1 MRRNFTAF
9 CLFLGLQV
17 CFLSITAQVI
27 NIESKRMEAAN
38 EGWAG
43 QGEFAYAFIKN
54 QNTFSQMSTRLNFIY
69 NKNQNTYIILTDLSF
84 IQSSAGDFENAG
96 FQHVRYNYA
105 KTNKLTFEAY
115 SQVQFSKQMHL
126 YPRYAIGAGPRYKI
140 FKNDSVRVYAGASL
154 LLEHEQLQEPYA
166 IMSNERLTGYFSCI
180 INKIPNVS
188 VDFMMMFQPRLFDL
202 NDMRFQGE
210 MRLDFPVSNQLKF
223 RFATS
228 IYNDSKPPAGVP
240 NNFTQARNSIIYNF

>member
-84 IQSSAGDFENAG
+84 S
-96 FQHVRYNYA
+96 
-105 KTNKLTFEAY
+105 
-115 SQVQFSKQMHL
+115 
-126 YPRYAIGAGPRYKI
+126 
-140 FKNDSVRVYAGASL
+140 
-154 LLEHEQLQEPYA
+154 
-166 IMSNERLTGYFSCI
+166 
-180 INKIPNVS
+180 
-188 VDFMMMFQPRLFDL
+188 
-202 NDMRFQGE
+202 
-210 MRLDFPVSNQLKF
+210 
-223 RFATS
+223 
-228 IYNDSKPPAGVP
+228 
-240 NNFTQARNSIIYNF
+240 